1 VSTPRTNF
9 VCTIA
14 GCEKPA
20 AASQLCDKHYARLRR
35 HGDPTV
41 ARRAHGLTTEER
53 FWTKVDK
60 RGPGECWPWLEST
73 KPAGYGNCEGRPAH
87 RVAYELLV
95 GPIPEG
101 FQIDHTCHNGTG
113 CTLVSECPHRACCNP
128 AHLEAVTQD
137 ENKRRGNSANGM
149 KTHCK
154 WGHPLVG
161 TNVYFT
167 KNGHRSCRACRRKG
181 SQRKRA
187 VA

>member
-95 GPIPEG
+95 GPIPRA
-101 FQIDHTCHNGTG
+101 ITG
-113 CTLVSECPHRACCNP
+113 RAARLSASALTGRAAIPRTLRPSH
-128 AHLEAVTQD
+128 
-137 ENKRRGNSANGM
+137 
-149 KTHCK
+149 KTRTS
-154 WGHPLVG
+154 G
-161 TNVYFT
+161 
-167 KNGHRSCRACRRKG
+167 
-181 SQRKRA
+181 
-187 VA
+187 VATARTA